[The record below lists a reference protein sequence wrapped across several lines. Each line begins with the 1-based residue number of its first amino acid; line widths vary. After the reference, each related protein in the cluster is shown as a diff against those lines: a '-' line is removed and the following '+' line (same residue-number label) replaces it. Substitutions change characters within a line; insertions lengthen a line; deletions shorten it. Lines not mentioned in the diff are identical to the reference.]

1 MPIFGHAV
9 SRLWGAELPLALI
22 CSLKQFVYLC
32 LWLTVA
38 EEPMQC
44 CTTHPCPCSD
54 AVVSCPVFTLHTA
67 IMLIEV
73 LNGGATREFQ

>member
-22 CSLKQFVYLC
+22 SFLKQFVHLC
-32 LWLTVA
+32 WWLTVA

-54 AVVSCPVFTLHTA
+54 AVVSGFLVLYSHCTLQ
-67 IMLIEV
+67 LIKA
-73 LNGGATREFQ
+73 LKDAHEF